1 MSEKKQPLIIGVLGS
16 PRVGGN
22 VDLLL
27 EAALQGAQEAGAQ
40 VEKIILNDLNIRPCQ
55 ACGGCDETGRCVL
68 QDDMEQIYAAL
79 ARMDGMVLA
88 TPVYFG
94 GVTAQTKAMIDR
106 CQALWVRKYRLQ
118 QPLSADGQGKHRDVL
133 LLSTLAG
140 DKTDMVEGVRT
151 ETRYFLDTLDGEY
164 SELILPRIEHAGE
177 VGEHWEAMG
186 QAREAGARLARS
198 R

>member
-27 EAALQGAQEAGAQ
+27 EAALQGAQEAGAA
-40 VEKIILNDLNIRPCQ
+40 VEKIVLNDLNIRPCQ
-55 ACGGCDETGRCVL
+55 ACGGCNKTGRCVIK
-68 QDDMEQIYAAL
+68 DDMEQVYAAIEK
-79 ARMDGMVLA
+79 MDGLVLA

-94 GVTAQTKAMIDR
+94 GVTAQTKGMIDR
-106 CQALWVRKYRLQ
+106 CQALWARKYLLK
-118 QPLSADGQGKHRDVL
+118 QPISADGQNKHRDVL
-133 LLSTLAG
+133 LLSTLAS
-140 DKTDMVEGVRT
+140 DKVDMVEGVRT
-151 ETRYFLDTLDGEY
+151 ETKYFLDTLDGEY

-186 QAREAGARLARS
+186 QAREAGAQLARS